1 MYSWSGD
8 TTNWRGAGAYKFDK
22 NPYKADPRA
31 KKARTYSS
39 SSTPNMKMVDPKD
52 KEIESYSANP
62 ILVGVDVTGS
72 MASWPG
78 EIFDRLPLFATT
90 LAQYRDDAEFCF
102 AAIGDATCDSYPL
115 QVNKFGKGIDL
126 EDHIKALGAEGGGG
140 GQIKESY
147 ELFGY
152 YMLNNVKTPNALSP
166 FLFILGDEMFY
177 PAVNPDQVEHY
188 IGSTLQSG
196 IDSLG
201 LWAALSQKYNMFFL
215 QKPYGH
221 GGEASVDAEVRKA
234 WEKALG
240 KERVIQLP
248 SMERTVDIMMGIV
261 AKSWGKYDDFS
272 LSLGARQP
280 DDEQTKVHMSIRYLP
295 DGTTE
300 HSVMDAKGSTK
311 TKSLLD
317 LGSK

>member
-1 MYSWSGD
+1 
-8 TTNWRGAGAYKFDK
+8 
-22 NPYKADPRA
+22 
-31 KKARTYSS
+31 
-39 SSTPNMKMVDPKD
+39 
-52 KEIESYSANP
+52 
-62 ILVGVDVTGS
+62 
-72 MASWPG
+72 
-78 EIFDRLPLFATT
+78 
-90 LAQYRDDAEFCF
+90 
-102 AAIGDATCDSYPL
+102 
-115 QVNKFGKGIDL
+115 
-126 EDHIKALGAEGGGG
+126 
-140 GQIKESY
+140 SY

-152 YMLNNVKTPNALSP
+152 YMLNNVKTPNAVSP
-166 FLFILGDEMFY
+166 FLFILGDEKFY
-177 PAVNPDQVEHY
+177 DTVDPGQVEHY

-201 LWAALSQKYNMFFL
+201 MWSALSQKYNMFFL

-221 GGEASVDAEVRKA
+221 GGNASVDAEVREI

-272 LSLGARQP
+272 INLRARQP

-300 HSVMDAKGSTK
+300 HSVMDTSGSTK

-317 LGSK
+317 MDDK